1 MGAKILEFDQAA
13 REKIRAGV
21 QKLARAV
28 KVTFGPKGRNAVI
41 DKGWGSPTITKDGVT
56 VAEEIDLKDPYE
68 NMGAQ
73 LVKEAAS
80 KTSDVAG
87 DGTTTSTVLAEAI
100 FLEAYKYAA
109 SGANVTELNRGV
121 KQACDA
127 VVGALKG
134 MSKQVASDKK
144 AIQQVAS
151 IAANG
156 DVEVGKM
163 IAEAMDKVGKDGVI
177 TVEEGKTLE
186 TTVEVIQGMQFDRG
200 YLSPHFVTN
209 PERMECVLEKPYIL
223 VWEDKISAASKLVP
237 LLERISKTGR
247 PLLVIAEDVDGD
259 ALATLVLNKLRGI
272 ISGCAV
278 KAPGYGD
285 RRKAM
290 LEDIAVLTKAKPLF
304 KDLGIDLEKVKLED
318 LGTARRVTIDGENT
332 IVVEGAGASADVL
345 GRMKQIRKE
354 MELSDS
360 DYDKEKLQE
369 RLAKLSGGVAQIEVG
384 AATETE
390 MKEKK
395 ARVEDALHATRAA
408 VEEGILPGGGVALV
422 RAEAALDDLKS
433 TGASASGD
441 WELGVQVLRNALSVP
456 LRTIADNAGYEGHVV
471 LRKVQAGK
479 GSYGFDALN
488 GTYGDVSALGI
499 IDPTKVT
506 RSALQNAVSVATLL
520 ITTDALIADAP
531 ADDQASESS
540 HAGTAGDDD
549 MDY

>member
-13 REKIRAGV
+13 REHIRTGV

-28 KVTFGPKGRNAVI
+28 KATFGPRGRNAVI

-56 VAEEIDLKDPYE
+56 VAEEVELKDPYE

-87 DGTTTSTVLAEAI
+87 DGTTTSTVLAEAV

-109 SGANVTELNRGV
+109 SGANVTELNRGIRE
-121 KQACDA
+121 AADA
-127 VVGALKG
+127 VVASLKS

-144 AIQQVAS
+144 AIQHVAT

-156 DVEVGKM
+156 DLEVGKM

-186 TTVEVIQGMQFDRG
+186 TTVDVIQGMQFDRG
-200 YLSPHFVTN
+200 YLSPHFVTD
-209 PERMECVLEKPYIL
+209 PERMECVLERPHVL
-223 VWEDKISAASKLVP
+223 VWEDKISSATKLVP
-237 LLERISKTGR
+237 LLEKVAKTGR
-247 PLLVIAEDVDGD
+247 PLLVIAEDVEGD
-259 ALATLVLNKLRGI
+259 ALATLVLNKLRGVVA
-272 ISGCAV
+272 GCAV

-290 LEDIAVLTKAKPLF
+290 LEDIAILTKAKPLF
-304 KDLGIDLEKVKLED
+304 KDLGLELDKVKLDD
-318 LGTARRVTIDGENT
+318 LGTARRVTIDGEDT
-332 IVVEGAGASADVL
+332 LIVEGAGSAADVSARL
-345 GRMKQIRKE
+345 RQIRKE
-354 MELSDS
+354 IEASDS

-369 RLAKLSGGVAQIEVG
+369 RAAKLSGGVAQIEVG

-390 MKEKK
+390 MKERK

-422 RAEAALDDLKS
+422 RAAAAVDKVKAD
-433 TGASASGD
+433 GD
-441 WELGVQVLRNALSVP
+441 RALGVQVLKSALSVP

-471 LRKVQAGK
+471 LKRVSDATGGQ
-479 GSYGFDALN
+479 GFDANTGQYVDLFQ
-488 GTYGDVSALGI
+488 AGI

-506 RSALQNAVSVATLL
+506 RTALQNAVSVATLL

-531 ADDQASESS
+531 KEPESPAGGGGMDDE
-540 HAGTAGDDD
+540 D

>member
-109 SGANVTELNRGV
+109 SGANITELNRGIRL
-121 KQACDA
+121 AAEA
-127 VVGALKG
+127 VVAALKSQ
-134 MSKQVASDKK
+134 SKPVSDKK
-144 AIQQVAS
+144 AIQQVAT

-156 DVEVGKM
+156 DVEVGRM

-177 TVEEGKTLE
+177 TCEEGKTLE
-186 TTVEVIQGMQFDRG
+186 TTVDVIQGMQFDRG
-200 YLSPHFVTN
+200 WLSPHFVTN
-209 PERMECVLEKPYIL
+209 PDRMECVLEKPHIL
-223 VWEDKISAASKLVP
+223 VWEDKISSAAKLVP
-237 LLERISKTGR
+237 LLEKIAKTGR
-247 PLLVIAEDVDGD
+247 PLVIIAEEVEGD

-272 ISGCAV
+272 VSCVAV

-285 RRKAM
+285 RRKSM
-290 LEDIAVLTKAKPLF
+290 LEDLSILTKAKPLF
-304 KDLGIDLEKVKLED
+304 KDLGLELEKVKLDD
-318 LGTARRVTIDGENT
+318 LGTCQRVVIDGENT
-332 IVVEGAGASADVL
+332 TIIKGAGSDADLSA
-345 GRMKQIRKE
+345 RSRQIRKE
-354 MELSDS
+354 MEASDS

-369 RLAKLSGGVAQIEVG
+369 RLAKLQGGVAQIEVG

-390 MKEKK
+390 MKERK

-408 VEEGILPGGGVALV
+408 VEEGILAGGGVALV
-422 RAEAALDDLKS
+422 RAEAALSKI
-433 TGASASGD
+433 SAEGD
-441 WELGVQVLRNALSVP
+441 RALGIEVLRAALSVP

-471 LRKVQAGK
+471 LKKVRD
-479 GSYGFDALN
+479 GSGGFGFDATD
-488 GTYGDVSALGI
+488 GSFGDLFAAGI

-531 ADDQASESS
+531 KESDS
-540 HAGTAGDDD
+540 APAGGPGMDDDD

>member
-1 MGAKILEFDQAA
+1 
-13 REKIRAGV
+13 
-21 QKLARAV
+21 
-28 KVTFGPKGRNAVI
+28 
-41 DKGWGSPTITKDGVT
+41 
-56 VAEEIDLKDPYE
+56 
-68 NMGAQ
+68 MGAQ

-109 SGANVTELNRGV
+109 SGANVTELNRGI
-121 KQACDA
+121 KQGCDA
-127 VVGALKG
+127 VVAALKE

-144 AIQQVAS
+144 AIQQVAT

-200 YLSPHFVTN
+200 YLSPHFVTD

-237 LLERISKTGR
+237 LLERIAKTGR
-247 PLLVIAEDVDGD
+247 PLLVIAEEVDGD

-290 LEDIAVLTKAKPLF
+290 LEDLGVLTKAKPLF
-304 KDLGIDLEKVKLED
+304 KDLGIELEKVKLED

-332 IVVEGAGASADVL
+332 IIVQGAGAPADVL
-345 GRMKQIRKE
+345 ARMKQIRKE
-354 MELSDS
+354 METSDS

-369 RLAKLSGGVAQIEVG
+369 RLAKLSGGVAQVEVG

-422 RAEAALDDLKS
+422 RAEAALDALV
-433 TGASASGD
+433 AEGD
-441 WELGVQVLRNALSVP
+441 RALGIQILRSALSVP

-479 GSYGFDALN
+479 GSYGFDAAN
-488 GTYGDVSALGI
+488 GTYGDVSAAGI

-531 ADDQASESS
+531 KDDEAA
-540 HAGTAGDDD
+540 AGGPGGAGDED